1 MQGVFLDAG
10 SVGDDLDWQALTA
23 AASDWQTYHNTA
35 AGEIGARIEN
45 ADVVVTNK
53 VVLDG
58 DTIKAAPRLKLICVA
73 ATGVN
78 NIDTAAAAARDI
90 PVVNVTGYA
99 SPAVSQHVLAL
110 MLAFATRWADYH
122 RDVMNGAWQRS
133 EFFCRLDHP
142 IEELAGKTLVIVG
155 YGELGEAVAK
165 RAAAFDMDIIIAERP
180 GAATVRDGRL
190 AFDTAL
196 ERADYLSLHC
206 PLTEATHHLI
216 DAQALARMKDSAF
229 IINTARGQIIDS
241 HALIAA
247 LRDAQIAGAAVDVL
261 DKEPPRDGH
270 PLIEADLPNLIITP
284 HTAWGSRAARQRMLD
299 GVAANI
305 QAFAAGDDS
314 GRVN

>member
-10 SVGDDLDWQALTA
+10 SVGDDLDWQAIDN
-23 AASDWQTYHNTA
+23 AASGWQTFHNTTA
-35 AGEIGARIEN
+35 EQIGPRIEN
-45 ADVVVTNK
+45 ADIVVTNK

-58 DTIKAAPRLKLICVA
+58 DTIKAAPNLKLICVA

-78 NIDTAAAAARDI
+78 NIDTTAAAACNV
-90 PVVNVTGYA
+90 PVINVTGYA

-122 RDVMNGAWQRS
+122 RDVMAGAWQRS

-165 RAAAFDMDIIIAERP
+165 RAAAFDMHIVIAERP
-180 GAATVRDGRL
+180 DAATVRPGRL
-190 AFDTAL
+190 DFDSAL
-196 ERADYLSLHC
+196 AQADYLSLHC
-206 PLTEATHHLI
+206 PLTDATHHLI
-216 DAQALARMKDSAF
+216 DEAALARMKDTAF

-241 HALIAA
+241 PALITA
-247 LRDAQIAGAAVDVL
+247 LRNGQIAGAAIDVL
-261 DKEPPRDGH
+261 DNEPPRDGH